1 MEGNFLSKH
10 FTSSG
15 TESGIFCVDAM
26 ETKGSAKGEMLGKG
40 GSATAPAVAVQAN
53 STWLVSG
60 ATVILNFSRNQC
72 SECDLPLWLAKIWL

>member
-1 MEGNFLSKH
+1 VGITLPERKMEGNFLSKR

-60 ATVILNFSRNQC
+60 ATVILNFLKKSMLRM
-72 SECDLPLWLAKIWL
+72 